1 MQTTKT
7 LWMLDYRTE
16 GWSHLIPIYAEDEQ
30 GAWIE
35 AYRWAAQRGVP
46 LPEDAM
52 LFHFPNGFTVHKSE
66 LPGRAKESK

>member
-16 GWSHLIPIYAEDEQ
+16 GWSHLIPIYAENEQ

-35 AYRWAAQRGVP
+35 AYRWAAQRG
-46 LPEDAM
+46 
-52 LFHFPNGFTVHKSE
+52 G
-66 LPGRAKESK
+66 